1 MKVFNEKF
9 TRFILKFMAIMV
21 DHELV
26 SNSSF
31 YQNVQ
36 IKIKLFAGCC
46 WLFDSWLNE
55 LNGI

>member
-46 WLFDSWLNE
+46 WLFDS
-55 LNGI
+55 